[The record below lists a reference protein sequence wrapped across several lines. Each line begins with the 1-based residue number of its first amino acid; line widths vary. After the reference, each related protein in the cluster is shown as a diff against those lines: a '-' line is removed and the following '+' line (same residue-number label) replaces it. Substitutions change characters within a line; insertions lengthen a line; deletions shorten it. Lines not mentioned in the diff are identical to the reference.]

1 MEDRMTK
8 IISTHS
14 FRGGTGKSNVTA
26 NIAATLANRGHRVG
40 VFDTDIQSPG
50 IHVIFGLDDNEMK
63 YTLNDYLWGNCSIA
77 ESAHKV
83 FDGQEGGEV
92 YLVPS
97 SIEPND
103 IARILR
109 EKYDASDMHNAF
121 RDLITA
127 LSLDYLLIDTHP
139 GLNEETLLSIAIS
152 DSLVIILRPDQQDF
166 QGTSVT
172 VDVARRLRVP
182 EINLVVNKTPTEFE
196 FADVRKKVEDAYEC
210 NVAALLPLSVEIAQN
225 ASSSIFCVHFPEH
238 QFSQGINAIA
248 TQLQSTPEA
257 VAAYAD

>member
-1 MEDRMTK
+1 MTK

-26 NIAATLANRGHRVG
+26 NIAATLANMGHRVG
-40 VFDTDIQSPG
+40 VVDTDIQSPG
-50 IHVIFGLDDNEMK
+50 IHIIFNLSDGRIK
-63 YTLNDYLWGNCSIA
+63 YTLNDFLWGNCSIEEA
-77 ESAHKV
+77 AYPVYDSPDGGAV
-83 FDGQEGGEV
+83 F
-92 YLVPS
+92 LVPS
-97 SIEPND
+97 SIDPND

-121 RDLITA
+121 RDLIPA

-182 EINLVVNKTPTEFE
+182 EIKLVVNKVPPEYDL
-196 FADVRKKVEDAYEC
+196 ADIRRKVEDAYQCE
-210 NVAALLPLSVEIAQN
+210 VSTLLPLSFDVAQN
-225 ASSSIFCVHFPEH
+225 ASSDIYCVKFPNAA
-238 QFSQGINAIA
+238 FSAGIQVIA
-248 TQLQSTPEA
+248 KGLTAELAPA
-257 VAAYAD
+257 

>member
-1 MEDRMTK
+1 MTK

-26 NIAATLANRGHRVG
+26 NIAAILAQKGHRVG

-50 IHVIFGLDDNEMK
+50 IHIIFHLAENDIR
-63 YTLNDYLWGNCSIA
+63 YTLNDYLWGNCAIEEA
-77 ESAHKV
+77 ACQVYTADNGGAV
-83 FDGQEGGEV
+83 F
-92 YLVPS
+92 LVPS
-97 SIEPND
+97 SIDPND

-109 EKYDASDMHNAF
+109 EKYDASDMHGAF
-121 RDLITA
+121 RDLIAA

-182 EINLVVNKTPTEFE
+182 EINLVVNKVPPGYDL
-196 FADVRKKVEDAYEC
+196 ADLQKKVETAYQCE
-210 NVAALLPLSVEIAQN
+210 VAALLPLSIEVAEN
-225 ASSSIFCVHFPEH
+225 ASSALFCLHSPDH
-238 QFSQGINAIA
+238 LFSQGIRRVAEK
-248 TQLQSTPEA
+248 LQEEPIPL
-257 VAAYAD
+257 

>member
-1 MEDRMTK
+1 MTK

-14 FRGGTGKSNVTA
+14 FRGGTGKSNITA
-26 NIAATLANRGHRVG
+26 NIAVTLAQKGFRVG

-50 IHVIFGLDDNEMK
+50 IHVIFGLTEDDLQH
-63 YTLNDYLWGNCSIA
+63 TLNDYLWGNCAIEQA
-77 ESAHKV
+77 AYPV
-83 FDGQEGGEV
+83 FTAKNGGTV

-97 SIEPND
+97 SIAPND

-109 EKYDASDMHNAF
+109 EKYDASDMHSAF

-152 DSLVIILRPDQQDF
+152 DNLVIILRPDQQDF

-182 EINLVVNKTPTEFE
+182 EIHLVVNKVPPEYNIK
-196 FADVRKKVEDAYEC
+196 DVREKVESAYAC
-210 NVAALLPLSVEIAQN
+210 SVATLLPLSFDIAN
-225 ASSSIFCVHFPEH
+225 NGSSSVFCTNFPDH
-238 QFSQGINAIA
+238 PFSQGIYSIA
-248 TQLQSTPEA
+248 AQLEMEQMETA
-257 VAAYAD
+257 V

>member
-1 MEDRMTK
+1 MTK

-26 NIAATLANRGHRVG
+26 NIAATLANKGYRVG

-50 IHVIFGLDDNEMK
+50 IHIIFNLSDNKIK
-63 YTLNDYLWGNCSIA
+63 YTLNDALWGNCSIEEA
-77 ESAHKV
+77 AYPVYQADNGGTV
-83 FDGQEGGEV
+83 F
-92 YLVPS
+92 LVPS
-97 SIEPND
+97 SIDPND

-109 EKYDASDMHNAF
+109 EKYDASDMHSAF
-121 RDLITA
+121 RDLIPA

-182 EINLVVNKTPTEFE
+182 EIKLVVNKVPPEY
-196 FADVRKKVEDAYEC
+196 DVDDIRHKVEQAYQCE
-210 NVAALLPLSVEIAQN
+210 VSALLPLSYNVAQN
-225 ASSSIFCVHFPEH
+225 ASSSLYCITFPDTP
-238 QFSQGINAIA
+238 FSAGIRHIA
-248 TQLQSTPEA
+248 TDLELDPEKA
-257 VAAYAD
+257 LA

>member
-1 MEDRMTK
+1 MTK

-26 NIAATLANRGHRVG
+26 NIAATLANKGYRVG

-50 IHVIFGLDDNEMK
+50 IHIIFNLSEGKIK
-63 YTLNDYLWGNCSIA
+63 YTLNDCLWGNCSVEEA
-77 ESAHKV
+77 AYPVYEAANGGTV
-83 FDGQEGGEV
+83 F
-92 YLVPS
+92 LVPS
-97 SIEPND
+97 SIDPND

-109 EKYDASDMHNAF
+109 EKYDASDMHSAF
-121 RDLITA
+121 RDLIPA

-182 EINLVVNKTPTEFE
+182 EIKLVVNKVPPEY
-196 FADVRKKVEDAYEC
+196 DVEDIRHKVEQAYQCE
-210 NVAALLPLSVEIAQN
+210 VSALLPLSYNVAQN
-225 ASSSIFCVHFPEH
+225 ASSSIYCITFPDTP
-238 QFSQGINAIA
+238 FSSGIRHIA
-248 TQLQSTPEA
+248 TDLETSPETSLA
-257 VAAYAD
+257 

>member
-1 MEDRMTK
+1 MTK

-14 FRGGTGKSNVTA
+14 FRGGTGKSNITA
-26 NIAATLANRGHRVG
+26 NIAATLAQQGYKIG

-50 IHVIFGLDDNEMK
+50 IHIIFGLTEDDNTL
-63 YTLNDYLWGNCSIA
+63 TLNDYLWGNCAIEQAAAS
-77 ESAHKV
+77 V
-83 FDGQEGGEV
+83 FRSENGGEV

-97 SIEPND
+97 SIDPND

-109 EKYDASDMHNAF
+109 EKYDASDMHSAF
-121 RDLITA
+121 RDLISA
-127 LSLDYLLIDTHP
+127 LSLDFLLIDTHP

-182 EINLVVNKTPTEFE
+182 EISLVVNKVPPEFN
-196 FADVRKKVEDAYEC
+196 FDDVQHRVEEAYQC
-210 NVAALLPLSVEIAQN
+210 HVAALLPLSIDIAQN
-225 ASSSIFCVHFPEH
+225 ASAAVFCVQDPDHP
-238 QFSQGINAIA
+238 FSIGVKDVAR
-248 TQLQSTPEA
+248 QLEEA
-257 VAAYAD
+257 SEVIPT

>member
-1 MEDRMTK
+1 MTK

-26 NIAATLANRGHRVG
+26 NIAATLANRGYRVG

-50 IHVIFGLDDNEMK
+50 IHIIFNLFDGKIK
-63 YTLNDYLWGNCSIA
+63 YTLNDFLWGNCSIEEA
-77 ESAHKV
+77 AYPVYEAP
-83 FDGQEGGEV
+83 EGGAV
-92 YLVPS
+92 FLVPS

-109 EKYDASDMHNAF
+109 EKYDAGDMHNAF
-121 RDLITA
+121 RDLIPA

-182 EINLVVNKTPTEFE
+182 EIKLVVNKVPPEY
-196 FADVRKKVEDAYEC
+196 DLVDIRRKVEEAYQCE
-210 NVAALLPLSVEIAQN
+210 VAALLPLSFDVAQN
-225 ASSSIFCVHFPEH
+225 ASSAIYCLKFPDAS
-238 QFSQGINAIA
+238 FSTGINLIA
-248 TQLQSTPEA
+248 NSLEEEPA
-257 VAAYAD
+257 RV

>member
-1 MEDRMTK
+1 MTK

-26 NIAATLANRGHRVG
+26 NIAATLANMGYRVG

-50 IHVIFGLDDNEMK
+50 IHIIFNLAHGAIK
-63 YTLNDYLWGNCSIA
+63 YTLNDFLWGNCSIEEA
-77 ESAHKV
+77 AYPVYEAPGGGTV
-83 FDGQEGGEV
+83 F
-92 YLVPS
+92 LVPS
-97 SIEPND
+97 SIDPND

-109 EKYDASDMHNAF
+109 EKYDAGDMHNAF
-121 RDLITA
+121 RDLIPA

-182 EINLVVNKTPTEFE
+182 EIKLVVNKVPPEYDS
-196 FADVRKKVEDAYEC
+196 ADIRRKVEDAYQCE
-210 NVAALLPLSVEIAQN
+210 VSALLPLSFDVAHN
-225 ASSSIFCVHFPEH
+225 ASSSIYCLSF
-238 QFSQGINAIA
+238 
-248 TQLQSTPEA
+248 PEA
-257 VAAYAD
+257 VFSTGIHHIATDLQAASETVPA

>member
-1 MEDRMTK
+1 MTK

-26 NIAATLANRGHRVG
+26 NIAATLAQKGYRVG

-50 IHVIFGLDDNEMK
+50 IHVIFGLSESNIQN
-63 YTLNDYLWGNCSIA
+63 TLNDFLWGNCPIEDA
-77 ESAHKV
+77 AHKV
-83 FDGQEGGEV
+83 YETKQGGEV

-97 SIEPND
+97 SIDPND

-109 EKYDASDMHNAF
+109 EKYDASDMHGAF
-121 RDLITA
+121 RDLIAA

-182 EINLVVNKTPTEFE
+182 EISLVVNKVPPEYN
-196 FADVRKKVEDAYEC
+196 FADLKQKVETAYQCE
-210 NVAALLPLSVEIAQN
+210 VATLLPLSIDIAEN
-225 ASSSIFCVHFPEH
+225 ASSALFCLRQPNHSFT
-238 QFSQGINAIA
+238 SGIQAITKRLEETA
-248 TQLQSTPEA
+248 EL
-257 VAAYAD
+257 VAA

>member
-1 MEDRMTK
+1 MTK

-26 NIAATLANRGHRVG
+26 NIAATLANMGYRVG

-50 IHVIFGLDDNEMK
+50 IHIIFNLAHGAIK
-63 YTLNDYLWGNCSIA
+63 YTLNDFLWGNCSIEEA
-77 ESAHKV
+77 AYPVYEAPGGGAV
-83 FDGQEGGEV
+83 F
-92 YLVPS
+92 LVPS
-97 SIEPND
+97 SIDPND

-109 EKYDASDMHNAF
+109 EKYDASDMHSAF
-121 RDLITA
+121 RDLIPA

-182 EINLVVNKTPTEFE
+182 EIKLVVNKVPPEYDS
-196 FADVRKKVEDAYEC
+196 ADIRRKVEDAYQCE
-210 NVAALLPLSVEIAQN
+210 VSALLPLSFDVAHN
-225 ASSSIFCVHFPEH
+225 ASSSIYCLSF
-238 QFSQGINAIA
+238 
-248 TQLQSTPEA
+248 PEA
-257 VAAYAD
+257 VFSTGIHHIATDLQAASETVAA

>member
-1 MEDRMTK
+1 MTK

-26 NIAATLANRGHRVG
+26 NLAAVLAQKGHRVG

-50 IHVIFGLDDNEMK
+50 IHIIFALTENDIQ
-63 YTLNDYLWGNCSIA
+63 YTLNDYLWGNCAIEDA
-77 ESAHKV
+77 ACQVYTADNGGAV
-83 FDGQEGGEV
+83 F
-92 YLVPS
+92 LVPS
-97 SIEPND
+97 SIDPND

-109 EKYDASDMHNAF
+109 EKYDASDMHGAF
-121 RDLITA
+121 RDLIAT

-182 EINLVVNKTPTEFE
+182 EISLVVNKVPPMYDFS
-196 FADVRKKVEDAYEC
+196 DLQQKVKTAYQCE
-210 NVAALLPLSVEIAQN
+210 VAALLPLSIEVTEN
-225 ASSSIFCVHFPEH
+225 ASASLFGIRFPDH
-238 QFSQGINAIA
+238 PFSQGVYQVAN
-248 TQLQSTPEA
+248 QLEEVLVSA
-257 VAAYAD
+257 